1 MFNLLLAAESGSSS
15 AQASSGMPGWIIW
28 VFFGVIIVVMF
39 GFSYLRSK
47 KEKKNYDEK
56 MSKMSVGATVKTI
69 GLIIGEIVAMDD
81 LTVTIKT
88 GTEENFS
95 YVTVEKRAVY
105 EILSEGLSQSEDG
118 VFEDDA
124 ELTAGG
130 DEPTAED
137 LATTD
142 NTDDVDNTETTD
154 NIDDVPTTDAE

>member
-15 AQASSGMPGWIIW
+15 AQASSGMPAWIIW
-28 VFFGVIIVVMF
+28 VFFGVIVIVMF

-47 KEKKNYDEK
+47 KEKKNYDDK

-105 EILSEGLSQSEDG
+105 EILSEGLSQPEDG
-118 VFEDDA
+118 VFDDA
-124 ELTAGG
+124 
-130 DEPTAED
+130 EPTAED
-137 LATTD
+137 I
-142 NTDDVDNTETTD
+142 ETTD
-154 NIDDVPTTDAE
+154 NIDDVDNSANVEEGDTSVDA

>member
-15 AQASSGMPGWIIW
+15 AQASSGMPAWIIW
-28 VFFGVIIVVMF
+28 VFFGVIVIVMF

-47 KEKKNYDEK
+47 KEKKNYDDK

-105 EILSEGLSQSEDG
+105 EILSEGLSKPEDG

-130 DEPTAED
+130 AEPTAED
-137 LATTD
+137 LD
-142 NTDDVDNTETTD
+142 TTD
-154 NIDDVPTTDAE
+154 NIDDVDNSANVEEGDTSVDA

>member
-15 AQASSGMPGWIIW
+15 AQASSGMPAWIIW
-28 VFFGVIIVVMF
+28 VFFGVIVIVMF

-47 KEKKNYDEK
+47 KEKKNYDDK

-105 EILSEGLSQSEDG
+105 EILSAGQAQSEDG
-118 VFEDDA
+118 VFDDA
-124 ELTAGG
+124 
-130 DEPTAED
+130 EPTAED
-137 LATTD
+137 I
-142 NTDDVDNTETTD
+142 ETTD
-154 NIDDVPTTDAE
+154 NIDDVDNSANVEEGDTSVDA